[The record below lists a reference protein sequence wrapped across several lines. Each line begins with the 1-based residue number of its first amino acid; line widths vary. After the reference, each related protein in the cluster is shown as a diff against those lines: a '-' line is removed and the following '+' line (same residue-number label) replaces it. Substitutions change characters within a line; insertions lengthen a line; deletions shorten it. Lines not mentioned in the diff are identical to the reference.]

1 MVRENLTNSAN
12 KNVTSARWSN
22 GYLILMLK
30 SSCLKEEK
38 LVRKLTDFVKK
49 LRFGKMLTVLL
60 AGVVLFFMTACNSG
74 DVTGA
79 RPNNPPVQ
87 AGGQNNPHKSGGD
100 AYTEYNQSTNPGV
113 NRNAANQERNRADL
127 QLTNDRLI
135 AASQIK
141 SDASKLLYPGSDAT
155 STSNPDIGPR
165 GEKELEK
172 AATQIPEPGQSVVKR
187 SNPNEKIL
195 EKVGEAFKDAS
206 GFLKDKGE
214 EAQARPEL
222 QPNPAK

>member
-1 MVRENLTNSAN
+1 M
-12 KNVTSARWSN
+12 
-22 GYLILMLK
+22 
-30 SSCLKEEK
+30 
-38 LVRKLTDFVKK
+38 RKLTDFVKK
-49 LRFGKMLTVLL
+49 LRLGKMLTVLL
-60 AGVVLFFMTACNSG
+60 AGFALFFMTACNSG

-100 AYTEYNQSTNPGV
+100 GYTEYNQSTNPGV

-135 AASQIK
+135 AAGQIK
-141 SDASKLLYPGSDAT
+141 SDASDLLYPGSDAT
-155 STSNPDIGPR
+155 STKNPDIGPR
-165 GEKELEK
+165 GEEQLEK
-172 AATQIPEPGQSVVKR
+172 AARQIPAPRQGVIDR

-206 GFLKDKGE
+206 GFLKDKGD

-222 QPNPAK
+222 KTNPAKE